1 MYKTRLA
8 TLHFQGR
15 AEEWY
20 GGVENEQP
28 QELVELVKRRFKKCG
43 TRSAVEE
50 FKRLHQT
57 GSVEDYMDQFERA
70 KSRLLLESRHLPESF
85 FVEAYLSGLRE
96 EIKPGLSNLT
106 TSFELS
112 LYMESAS
119 ENQIKRFKVPVRN
132 HTLVPNNSAKGGE
145 T

>member
-1 MYKTRLA
+1 MSKTRLA
-8 TLHFQGR
+8 TLHFQGI

-20 GGVENEQP
+20 GGRMANEQP
-28 QELVELVKRRFKKCG
+28 QELVELVKRRLKKCW

-50 FKRLHQT
+50 FQRLHQT

-96 EIKPGLSNLT
+96 EINPGLSNLT

-112 LYMESAS
+112 LY
-119 ENQIKRFKVPVRN
+119 IHGKC
-132 HTLVPNNSAKGGE
+132 
-145 T
+145 